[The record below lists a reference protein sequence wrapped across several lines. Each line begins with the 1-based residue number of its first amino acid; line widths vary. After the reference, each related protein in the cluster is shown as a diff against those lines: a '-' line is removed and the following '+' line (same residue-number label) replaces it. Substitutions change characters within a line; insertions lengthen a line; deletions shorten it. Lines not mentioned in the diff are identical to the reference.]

1 MREAFLPNGQA
12 RVSTGLTRGSG

>member
-1 MREAFLPNGQA
+1 MGEAFLPNGQA